1 MNTLN
6 NLKTSVKLIGS
17 FLIIAILTA
26 IVGAVGIYNINLI
39 NTADTVLYEHQ
50 TVPLGQL
57 SDLGTA
63 FQRIRVNLRDTILEK
78 DPVAAQKYYDTI
90 NQLKAEIEKTSAEY
104 EKLIVS
110 KEMQSLYDQYSKDY
124 QDFMPF
130 VAQINVLTKAGKQD
144 EALTYLRGDALAAA
158 KAVEADIDAMEV
170 MKVEQAG
177 ISSANNTATANQA
190 NTMMIVIVVGS
201 VLLAIIF
208 GVVIST
214 SIANPLGIVT
224 NMARSLSVG
233 DLVRDMSESEKDKV
247 RNRKDEIGMIGQ
259 AFDQLINYLQGM
271 GDAATSIS
279 KNDLAIRI
287 VPKSAKDELG
297 NGFSQMISGLQIII
311 GQVADSANSVSS
323 AAGQLAK
330 ASEQSGEATGQIAVT
345 IQQVAKGTAEQTA
358 GVTKTASSVEQMS
371 RAIEGVA
378 KGAQEQSNA
387 ITKASQVASRI
398 STTIGQVTVNVQSVT
413 RDAAESAKFSREGAR
428 TVKETINGMETI
440 RSKVGLSTTKVEE
453 MGRRSEEIGAIVE
466 TIEDIASQTNL
477 LALNAAIEAARAGEQ
492 GKGFA
497 VVADEVRKL
506 AERSSLATKEIAGLI
521 KSIQKT
527 VSEAVNAMKE
537 SASEVESGVTRANSS
552 GEALDSIL
560 KAVES
565 VYKQAEEAGGAAA
578 RVSVAAGELVG
589 AVDSVSAVIEEN
601 TAATEEMAANS
612 NELTQAI
619 ESIASVSEQNSAAV
633 EEVSASTEEVSAQV
647 EEVSASAS
655 ALMDMARN
663 LQKIVAQFRLN

>member
-1 MNTLN
+1 
-6 NLKTSVKLIGS
+6 
-17 FLIIAILTA
+17 
-26 IVGAVGIYNINLI
+26 GAVGIYNINLI

-158 KAVEADIDAMEV
+158 KAVDADIDAMEV

-537 SASEVESGVTRANSS
+537 SASEVESGVTRANSA

-578 RVSVAAGELVG
+578 RVSAAAGELVG
-589 AVDSVSAVIEEN
+589 AVDSVSAVIE
-601 TAATEEMAANS
+601 
-612 NELTQAI
+612 
-619 ESIASVSEQNSAAV
+619 
-633 EEVSASTEEVSAQV
+633 
-647 EEVSASAS
+647 
-655 ALMDMARN
+655 
-663 LQKIVAQFRLN
+663 